1 MLKIKV
7 KNREGSAIMERQSG
21 FLSVTQVNEYLKMI
35 LDGDRLLSSL
45 YVCGEIS
52 NFKLYSSGHAY
63 FTLKDEMGQLKAV
76 MFRSYASKLKFY
88 PTDGMRVIAHGRVSV
103 YETSGQYQLY
113 VDDMQPDGAGALA
126 LRYEQLRRKLE
137 AEGLFDTARKKT
149 LPEMPMRIGV
159 ITSPSGA
166 AVHDVRNVL
175 GRRFPCAE
183 MLLFPSAV
191 QGAEAPEQLCMGI
204 EFFGMTGLC
213 DVIIIG
219 RGGGSA
225 EDLWAFN
232 DENLARAIAACP
244 IPVISAVGH
253 ESDFTICDFVADRRA
268 PTPSAAAELAVP
280 DRSDLQARLH
290 LLDARMSHAVSLRV
304 AQEKRLMEQIQS
316 SSIFTRPERVF
327 DNFRMRL
334 TDREGRLERS
344 LDRSFDRLRNRLTAQ
359 AQRLEAMSPLA
370 VLSRGYAAV
379 SRDGETVTRAEKLCA
394 GDEIQIRF
402 CDGTRNAIVTEQK
415 GTEQNAKENPKI

>member
-1 MLKIKV
+1 
-7 KNREGSAIMERQSG
+7 MERQTG
-21 FLSVTQVNEYLKMI
+21 FLSVTQINEYLKML
-35 LDGDRLLSSL
+35 LDGDRVLSSI
-45 YVCGEIS
+45 YVRGEIS

-63 FTLKDEMGQLKAV
+63 FTLKDETGQLKAV

-103 YETSGQYQLY
+103 YEASGQYQLY

-137 AEGLFDTARKKT
+137 SEGLFDTARKKP

-166 AVHDVRNVL
+166 AVHDIRNVL

-191 QGAEAPEQLCMGI
+191 QGAEAPEQLRLGI
-204 EFFGMTGLC
+204 EFFGMTNLC

-232 DENLARAIAACP
+232 DEALARAIAACP

-280 DRSDLQARLH
+280 DGSDLQAQ
-290 LLDARMSHAVSLRV
+290 LLLIGARMGGAVSNRL
-304 AQEKRLMEQIQS
+304 AQEKRMLQQIAAS
-316 SSIFTRPERVF
+316 AVFARPERVF
-327 DNFRMRL
+327 DPFRMRL
-334 TDREGRLERS
+334 DDREGRLARGFEKRMDT
-344 LDRSFDRLRNRLTAQ
+344 LRQRLVNGAQ
-359 AQRLEAMSPLA
+359 KLEAMSPLA

-379 SRDGETVTRAEKLCA
+379 ARDGETVTRAKELCA
-394 GDEIQIRF
+394 GDRLDVRF
-402 CDGTRNAIVTEQK
+402 CDGSVAAVVSDEK
-415 GTEQNAKENPKI
+415 GNGENAKEDHEI